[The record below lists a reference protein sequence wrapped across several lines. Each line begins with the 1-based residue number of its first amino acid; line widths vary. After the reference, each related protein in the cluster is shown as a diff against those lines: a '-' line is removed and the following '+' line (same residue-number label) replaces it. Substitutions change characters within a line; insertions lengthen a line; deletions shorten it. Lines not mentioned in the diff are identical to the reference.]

1 MVRNNRFQ
9 KLFMIVMAAILFFSQ
24 AGLFGLQP
32 VSAEKLDN
40 AVTVSAVK
48 EDGTKVINPVAVEIS
63 DGDTAFDVI
72 DKADDQLKSES
83 YGDLGEFITG
93 IGGVD
98 ADPEANFW
106 SFYVNGSFQ
115 NMGASS
121 TKVTNG
127 DNIQFILTTL
137 GATPKEFEIT
147 VSAVDDSGEAVIK
160 ETTVTMPEHTTAY
173 DALVQVAAKQDV
185 KVDVT
190 VDSNH
195 LTFLNYLDKPF
206 ERDCEFWATYMN
218 GKMMDVG
225 LLGHTIKNGDSL
237 ELKMDNWCEPEEPV
251 EEEDNTEEPPAKE
264 DNEDNNAVEIDY
276 KESLQAVI
284 DYITANPGEV
294 DWYGFSALHSAGVN
308 VSSKMAE
315 DIVSSITDDYSGRA
329 TDIAKNILI
338 LTSAGYDATDINGVN
353 LVEIL
358 MNTEMSLTNEL
369 VYSLLAIDSLSYP
382 IPEETAWTRDSLVEA
397 FLDLE
402 LDAGGWSFFGNE
414 PSPDIT
420 GMGMLALSPYQ
431 DQTEAKAALDRAVQ
445 AMSKRQGEK
454 GGYDE
459 SFNGGYSAESAAMV
473 IIGLSAVGIDAT
485 GEAFTKSEGNLLEH
499 LLDFQMEDGSF
510 KHLMEDTSSSAFAI
524 NQGLLA
530 LVAYDKFQNGT
541 GAVFKFA
548 KEKEPE
554 KPEEPEEK
562 PDDGK
567 DDDKDKEEDTDDPSD
582 ETNKVTVTK
591 ENLHKY
597 EKDHAVI
604 VTPANGEQLSN
615 FEVAVDDEV
624 AKYLV
629 EENKPLV
636 IDNGNTIVTIPVSVL
651 KQLNEL
657 GETIELIL
665 VEQDADNAV
674 GAVYDFTLKVDGK
687 VISEFDSEITIE
699 LAVDA
704 DKVKNID
711 SENVKGFYYNNETEE
726 WEVLLKSSYDSN
738 TGFVTLTTTHFS
750 SFGVFKY
757 DGAAKNPVND
767 DDENTTP
774 PPSKNKDN
782 QSHKNGKKLPKT
794 ATDMFNLLAIG
805 SILTA
810 AGIVLFIKR
819 RNKVIE

>member
-1 MVRNNRFQ
+1 MVRNSRLQ
-9 KLFMIVMAAILFFSQ
+9 KLFMIVMAAILLLSQ

-32 VSAEKLDN
+32 VSAAKLDN

-48 EDGTKVINPVAVEIS
+48 EDGTKVINPVAIEIS

-72 DKADDQLKSES
+72 DKADDKLKSES
-83 YGDLGEFITG
+83 YEDLGEFITG

-127 DNIQFILTTL
+127 DNIQFILTTF
-137 GATPKEFEIT
+137 GTTPKEFEIT
-147 VSAVDDSGEAVIK
+147 VSAVDDNGEAVIK
-160 ETTVTMPEHTTAY
+160 ETTVSMPEHTTAY
-173 DALVQVAAKQDV
+173 DALVKAAAKQDV

-190 VDSNH
+190 VDSDL

-225 LLGHTIKNGDSL
+225 LIGHTIKNGDSL
-237 ELKMDNWCEPEEPV
+237 ELKADNWCEPEEPA
-251 EEEDNTEEPPAKE
+251 EEENDTEEPPVKE
-264 DNEDNNAVEIDY
+264 NDDDNNVVETDY
-276 KESLQAVI
+276 KKSLQAVT

-308 VSSKMAE
+308 VSNKMAE
-315 DIVSSITDDYSGRA
+315 DIASSITDDYSGRA
-329 TDIAKNILI
+329 TDIAKNIII
-338 LTSAGYDATDINGVN
+338 LTSADYDATDVNGVN

-358 MNTEMSLTNEL
+358 MNTEMSLSNEL
-369 VYSLLAIDSLSYP
+369 VYSLLAIDSLNYP
-382 IPEETAWTRDSLVEA
+382 IPEDTAWTRDSLVEA

-420 GMGMLALSPYQ
+420 GMGLLALSPYQ
-431 DQTEAKAALDRAVQ
+431 DQPEAKAALDRAVQ

-459 SFNGGYSAESAAMV
+459 VFNGGYSAESAAMV

-499 LLDFQMEDGSF
+499 LLGFQMEDGSF

-541 GAVFKFA
+541 GAVFKFD

-554 KPEEPEEK
+554 KPEEPEEPGEK
-562 PDDGK
+562 P
-567 DDDKDKEEDTDDPSD
+567 DDDKDKEENTDDPSD

-604 VTPANGEQLSN
+604 VTPPNGKQLSN
-615 FEVAVDDEV
+615 FEVAVDSEV

-651 KQLNEL
+651 KQLSEL

-665 VEQDADNAV
+665 VEQDADNAL

-699 LAVDA
+699 LAVDE

-711 SENVKGFYYNNETEE
+711 SENVKGFYFNNETEE

-757 DGAAKNPVND
+757 DGAAKNPIND
-767 DDENTTP
+767 DDDKNTT

-782 QSHKNGKKLPKT
+782 NGKKLPKT